1 MIDYVGP
8 AIEGLLV
15 VLLIAALLYGMR
27 LEKKL
32 KALRDTQAGFAEAV
46 RMLDQAAARAET
58 GLDTLRRTAEDA
70 HDGLHSRIT
79 KARELKAE
87 LEDLVARAERAG
99 VNLDTSPT
107 PQAASSDRTGAPSR
121 RLELFAARVGAKPR
135 GLQLAGRR
143 RDAAGADRTG
153 WPRAASAYSAA
164 PVDVH
169 TGAGLAPLR
178 RTRPRRRPVRHPAV
192 RLRPQPPHLRSPFMN
207 RVPRLLPLVAV
218 AVVGV
223 LALKVVSGLDGAPAF
238 LKQATA
244 LAEDAAPGEKVKK
257 PAKKTDAKA
266 ADAKGDAAK
275 AAPPPPPD
283 VLGTPSGQIAS
294 APAAADA
301 ATPAAGSVPIAPV
314 CAPSAAELAK
324 EAGLSPA
331 ELRVLQSL
339 QSRRGELD
347 ARSQAIDTQMAVLAA
362 AESKVDAKIKSLG
375 ALKDQ
380 LTGMIGQADAKSD
393 AEITRLVT
401 VYSAMKPADAAAVMT
416 QLDDKV
422 RVPVAGK
429 MKERALAAILGKM
442 PPVEAK
448 KLTEKLAVRFSTN
461 GMAEKIASPDVQSAP
476 AAAQPG
482 TPAKAPAAH
491 RRAKPKAKPAKKS
504 DDSEDATA
512 ADTSPKPAA
521 KPATPKPAVAGAA
534 TAPSGKVN

>member
-1 MIDYVGP
+1 
-8 AIEGLLV
+8 
-15 VLLIAALLYGMR
+15 
-27 LEKKL
+27 
-32 KALRDTQAGFAEAV
+32 
-46 RMLDQAAARAET
+46 
-58 GLDTLRRTAEDA
+58 
-70 HDGLHSRIT
+70 
-79 KARELKAE
+79 
-87 LEDLVARAERAG
+87 
-99 VNLDTSPT
+99 
-107 PQAASSDRTGAPSR
+107 
-121 RLELFAARVGAKPR
+121 
-135 GLQLAGRR
+135 
-143 RDAAGADRTG
+143 
-153 WPRAASAYSAA
+153 
-164 PVDVH
+164 
-169 TGAGLAPLR
+169 
-178 RTRPRRRPVRHPAV
+178 
-192 RLRPQPPHLRSPFMN
+192 MN

-257 PAKKTDAKA
+257 PAKKADAKA
-266 ADAKGDAAK
+266 DAAKGDAAK

-283 VLGTPSGQIAS
+283 VLGTPSGEITS

-362 AESKVDAKIKSLG
+362 AETKVDAKIKSLG
-375 ALKDQ
+375 SLKDE

-393 AEITRLVT
+393 AEVARLVT
-401 VYSAMKPADAAAVMT
+401 VYSKMKPDAAAAVMS

-422 RVPVAGK
+422 SVPVAGK
-429 MKERALAAILGKM
+429 MKEAILAAILNKM
-442 PPVEAK
+442 PPAEAK
-448 KLTEKLAVRFSTN
+448 KLTEKLAARFSTN
-461 GMAEKIASPDVQSAP
+461 GMAAKVASPDVTP
-476 AAAQPG
+476 AAA
-482 TPAKAPAAH
+482 APATPPKAAAPH

-504 DDSEDATA
+504 DDGEDATA
-512 ADTSPKPAA
+512 TDT
-521 KPATPKPAVAGAA
+521 TPKPASKPTTTKPATAGA